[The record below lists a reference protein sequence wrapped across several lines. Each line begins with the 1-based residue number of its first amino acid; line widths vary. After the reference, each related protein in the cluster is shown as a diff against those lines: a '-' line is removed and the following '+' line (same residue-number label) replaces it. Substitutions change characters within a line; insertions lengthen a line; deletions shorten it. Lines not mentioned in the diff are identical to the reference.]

1 MKPAFFFF
9 LFSFLFSVLLKA
21 VAPVP
26 YTGKISVRGVNYFG
40 EAQFRF
46 SLYDGQGTTYWQ
58 NGEGSGDT
66 IQVPIR
72 NGRYHVLLGG
82 QGMTPLPPELFL
94 EHEELYLRVE
104 FKFEEGD
111 ELQHLAPDQ
120 VITATP
126 RALVAEWAKMAKV
139 SERVSPG
146 AITRSMLNDELLADL
161 NKTAHGTGTD
171 SVSAPPSSSI
181 TRDMLSADLRAD
193 LNRTVTKQMLGQDVL
208 SDLTKTITREMLP
221 ADVRADLNRTIT
233 ASNLAPNT
241 ITTAQLN
248 EQVLNI
254 SALRL
259 SSPRRPRALCFTGS
273 GSSYNPGRRG
283 SIYLTSGTGTGR
295 RSPEPPRSVM

>member
-46 SLYDGQGTTYWQ
+46 SLNDGQGTTYWQ

-104 FKFEEGD
+104 LELEEGE
-111 ELQHLAPDQ
+111 ELRAPCPRPGDHRHP
-120 VITATP
+120 P

-146 AITRSMLNDELLADL
+146 AITRSMLHAL
-161 NKTAHGTGTD
+161 KC
-171 SVSAPPSSSI
+171 
-181 TRDMLSADLRAD
+181 LR
-193 LNRTVTKQMLGQDVL
+193 T
-208 SDLTKTITREMLP
+208 
-221 ADVRADLNRTIT
+221 
-233 ASNLAPNT
+233 
-241 ITTAQLN
+241 
-248 EQVLNI
+248 
-254 SALRL
+254 
-259 SSPRRPRALCFTGS
+259 
-273 GSSYNPGRRG
+273 
-283 SIYLTSGTGTGR
+283 
-295 RSPEPPRSVM
+295 